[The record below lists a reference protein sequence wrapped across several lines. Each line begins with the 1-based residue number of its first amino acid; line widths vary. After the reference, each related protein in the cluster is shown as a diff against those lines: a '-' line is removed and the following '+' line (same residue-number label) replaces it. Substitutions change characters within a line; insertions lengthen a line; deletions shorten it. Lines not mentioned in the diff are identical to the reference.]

1 MMQKIKPKTIHYW
14 FYKGIY
20 GCKIKWSIKD
30 KGCTSYS
37 YNNIVRIHRV
47 YCKSV
52 SEPDKKFNIDDTQSH
67 HLIKALRLKEE
78 DLIEVF
84 DGNGNSGICK
94 IVELSNKKCKAFRV
108 DDIKKDKPPKR
119 KLTAVIP
126 FIKRS
131 NFNFMIQ
138 KLTEIGVNNFIIYK
152 SDLSDQSIVK
162 KDLGKILEKIEE
174 ITISVC
180 KQCGNNFLPSVS
192 NCSSLEDAIR
202 QIDSDNKIYI
212 FDTEA
217 SDYFVQEEL
226 GDSSSVTVITGPE
239 SGFSKY
245 ELEIITNNKDV
256 KKRYLGKNIL
266 RSETAPI
273 VVSSIIRNHFGRI

>member
-1 MMQKIKPKTIHYW
+1 M
-14 FYKGIY
+14 
-20 GCKIKWSIKD
+20 
-30 KGCTSYS
+30 
-37 YNNIVRIHRV
+37 RIHRV

-52 SEPDKKFNIDDTQSH
+52 SEPNKKFNIDDTQSH

-94 IVELSNKKCKAFRV
+94 IVELSNKKCKALRV
-108 DDIKKDKPPKR
+108 EDIKKDKPPKR

-138 KLTEIGVNNFIIYK
+138 KLTEVGVNNFIIYK

-162 KDLGKILEKIEE
+162 KDLGKIFEKIEE

-202 QIDSDNKIYI
+202 QIDRYNKTYI

-239 SGFSKY
+239 SGFSKH
-245 ELEIITNNKDV
+245 ELEIITKNKDI

>member
-1 MMQKIKPKTIHYW
+1 M
-14 FYKGIY
+14 
-20 GCKIKWSIKD
+20 
-30 KGCTSYS
+30 
-37 YNNIVRIHRV
+37 RIHRV

-52 SEPDKKFNIDDTQSH
+52 SEPDKKFNIDDAQSH

-94 IVELSNKKCKAFRV
+94 IVELSNKKCKALRV
-108 DDIKKDKPPKR
+108 EDIKKDKPPKR

-138 KLTEIGVNNFIIYK
+138 KLTEVGVNNFIIYK

-180 KQCGNNFLPSVS
+180 KQCYNFT
-192 NCSSLEDAIR
+192 R
-202 QIDSDNKIYI
+202 
-212 FDTEA
+212 
-217 SDYFVQEEL
+217 
-226 GDSSSVTVITGPE
+226 
-239 SGFSKY
+239 
-245 ELEIITNNKDV
+245 
-256 KKRYLGKNIL
+256 NI
-266 RSETAPI
+266 
-273 VVSSIIRNHFGRI
+273 